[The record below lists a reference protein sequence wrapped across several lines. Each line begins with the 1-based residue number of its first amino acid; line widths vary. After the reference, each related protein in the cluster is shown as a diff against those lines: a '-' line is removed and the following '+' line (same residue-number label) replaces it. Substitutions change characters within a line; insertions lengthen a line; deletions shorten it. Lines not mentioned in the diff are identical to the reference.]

1 MPAGTLTLTNGSDGV
16 TGTSTDFLSD
26 VENGDFILVT
36 VGGASYFLS
45 VNTDDSAIALTLTAV
60 YDGPISSGLAW
71 KTVVKGAYAS
81 ILSELIAKS
90 ARALRAQNLDKSNW
104 QKVFSA
110 EDEIT
115 VTLADGSSYSRH
127 KRRGG

>member
-45 VNTDDSAIALTLTAV
+45 VNTDDSATALTLTAV
-60 YDGPISSGLAW
+60 YDGPI
-71 KTVVKGAYAS
+71 
-81 ILSELIAKS
+81 
-90 ARALRAQNLDKSNW
+90 
-104 QKVFSA
+104 
-110 EDEIT
+110 
-115 VTLADGSSYSRH
+115 
-127 KRRGG
+127 